1 MTLFKKS
8 FQNSTVL
15 SGAIAFA
22 GLCLAFVAG
31 GYIWRGFF
39 AVQLFGYLAVG
50 LGATAYLVWRGV
62 FRRTKL
68 PSSGLEWVFGV
79 CLLALGLSLA
89 FSPDVRQGGWRVG
102 ELLGYLLLFY
112 FFLDA
117 FRAGWNRR
125 SVVIAIL
132 GSSGIL
138 LVMAV
143 LETYVQYT
151 NWWQVLRFPEMPPYI
166 YRFVGLIGHPN
177 ALMGIVNL
185 CAPLAVIALLRAH
198 KRLERVACGVW
209 IAFYLL
215 SIPFSSSRGGWL
227 GLLVWGGTFLLL
239 WGYEQ
244 RVWQKLRRW
253 RARLWLWVGL
263 AAVVL
268 LPVLG
273 YVGYRGFV
281 LFATNPSHGAD
292 IFGGRLGFWIWAA
305 QVWRSF
311 PWTGAGPGRF
321 AFEVVKVTQTIP
333 PGFWPLH
340 PHGLLAEVLAESGLV
355 GSAAFLLLVGMGFYK
370 LWSSYQV
377 QAGRDQVWKR
387 AILAGLVGWF
397 LQMIVDDQSMVFGE
411 MALVILLVAMLLT
424 FSEKEA
430 VVPRR
435 PISLNLLWLPLAG
448 WLALTGWSLWGYQPM
463 AQGLKAAEQNNW
475 TETASL
481 MQQSLQRDPE
491 FSFYNSEAGF
501 AEARVW
507 QASSD
512 RAALQLARQDLKQ
525 SLQIEP
531 SLSYLWANLAVL
543 DWQAG
548 DRDGAIR
555 HMQAAATLSPQ
566 EPTYLLNLGW
576 FQENSQAPQ
585 AAQAAYLGVLRLAPA
600 WAEHP
605 FWQAN
610 PLRQALLA
618 DWKKSQPDAPV
629 QGQAYWQRA
638 LQAVQSGNWAEAQR
652 WLAYAGW
659 VGEPSAEIAWVNGQ
673 MAEAQGDPRAALAIY
688 QKEADKISFLSFGG
702 GNTNSLTYSLWLNNR
717 NGLGFDL
724 VPGYLQLSGSN
735 GQFTLLDRLQA
746 LARLQGDCP
755 AANRAWQ
762 IEQQAMLGG
771 SLEPLPAP
779 PACP

>member
-1 MTLFKKS
+1 MTIIKKP
-8 FQNSTVL
+8 FQNTANL
-15 SGAIAFA
+15 SAAIAFA

-31 GYIWRGFF
+31 GYIWRGSY

-62 FRRTKL
+62 FRRSRL
-68 PSSGLEWVFGV
+68 PSIGLEWVFGV
-79 CLLALGLSLA
+79 CLLALGLSLV
-89 FSPDVRQGGWRVG
+89 FSPDLRQGGWRVG

-117 FRAGWNRR
+117 FGAGWNRR
-125 SVVIAIL
+125 SVVIAVL
-132 GSSGIL
+132 ASSGTL

-177 ALMGIVNL
+177 ALMGIANL
-185 CAPLAVIALLRAH
+185 CAPLAAIALLRAR

-209 IAFYLL
+209 LAFYLL
-215 SIPFSSSRGGWL
+215 SLPFSSSRGGWL
-227 GLLVWGGTFLLL
+227 GLLVWGATFLLL

-244 RVWQKLRRW
+244 RIWQKLRRW
-253 RARLWLWVGL
+253 QGRLWLWVGL
-263 AAVVL
+263 AALVL
-268 LPVLG
+268 LPVVG
-273 YVGYRGFV
+273 YVGFRGFV

-292 IFGGRLGFWIWAA
+292 IFGGRLGFWILAG
-305 QVWRSF
+305 QVWQSF
-311 PWTGAGPGRF
+311 PWLGAGPGRF
-321 AFEVVKVTQTIP
+321 AFEVVKVTPSIP

-340 PHGLLAEVLAESGLV
+340 PHGLPAEVLAESGVV

-370 LWSSYQV
+370 LWSIYHL

-397 LQMIVDDQSMVFGE
+397 LQMIVDDQTMVFGE
-411 MALVILLVAMLLT
+411 MALLILLVAMLLT
-424 FSEKEA
+424 FTEKEA
-430 VVPRR
+430 AAPWR

-463 AQGLKAAEQNNW
+463 AQGLKVAEQNDW
-475 TETASL
+475 QQAAASI
-481 MQQSLQRDPE
+481 QQSAQRDPGL
-491 FSFYNSEAGF
+491 SFYSTEAGF
-501 AEARVW
+501 AWARAW
-507 QASSD
+507 QANGD
-512 RAALQLARQDLKQ
+512 AAALVKARQDLAA
-525 SLQIEP
+525 SLRIEP

-548 DRDGAIR
+548 QGAVAIQ
-555 HMQAAATLSPQ
+555 HMQAAAQLSPQ

-576 FQENSQAPQ
+576 FQENSHNPQ
-585 AAQAAYLGVLRLAPA
+585 AAQAAYLEVLRLAPG

-605 FWQAN
+605 FWQASS
-610 PLRQALLA
+610 LRQALLA
-618 DWKKSQPDAPV
+618 GWKKSQPVPSA

-638 LQAVQSGNWAEAQR
+638 MQAVQSGNWAEVQR
-652 WLAYAGW
+652 WLAYARW
-659 VGEPSAEIAWVNGQ
+659 VGEPSADIAWVNGQ
-673 MAEAQGDPRAALAIY
+673 MAEAQGDAKAAMDIY
-688 QKEADKISFLSFGG
+688 QKEAEKISFLGFAG

-724 VPGYLQLSGSN
+724 APGYLTLYSSSM
-735 GQFTLLDRLQA
+735 QFTLLDRLQV
-746 LARLQGDCP
+746 LARQQGDCP
-755 AANRAWQ
+755 AADKAWR
-762 IEQQAMLGG
+762 IEQQARLGG

>member
-1 MTLFKKS
+1 MTLIKKP
-8 FQNSTVL
+8 FQNSTIL
-15 SGAIAFA
+15 SGVIAFA

-31 GYIWRGFF
+31 GYIWRGSF

-79 CLLALGLSLA
+79 CALALGLSLV
-89 FSPDVRQGGWRVG
+89 FSPDLRQGGWRVG

-151 NWWQVLRFPEMPPYI
+151 SWWQVLRFPEMPPYI

-185 CAPLAVIALLRAH
+185 CAPLAVIALLRAG

-292 IFGGRLGFWIWAA
+292 IFGGRLGFWIWAG
-305 QVWRSF
+305 QVWQSF

-340 PHGLLAEVLAESGLV
+340 PHGLPAEVLAESGLV

-370 LWSSYQV
+370 LWRSYQV

-397 LQMIVDDQSMVFGE
+397 LQMIVDDQTMVFGE
-411 MALVILLVAMLLT
+411 MVLVILLVAMLLT

-430 VVPRR
+430 VVSH

-448 WLALTGWSLWGYQPM
+448 WLALTGGSLWGYQPM
-463 AQGLKAAEQNNW
+463 ALGLQAAQQNNW
-475 TETASL
+475 PVAASL
-481 MQQSLQRDPE
+481 IQQSAQRDPAL
-491 FSFYNSEAGF
+491 SFYSTETGF
-501 AEARVW
+501 AWARVW
-507 QASSD
+507 QGSSNKI
-512 RAALQLARQDLKQ
+512 ALQTARHAFEQ
-525 SLQIEP
+525 SLRIEP

-548 DRDGAIR
+548 DRAAAIQ
-555 HMQAAATLSPQ
+555 HMQAAARLSPQ
-566 EPTYLLNLGW
+566 EPTYQLNLGW

-585 AAQAAYLGVLRLAPA
+585 AAQAAYLDALRLAPF
-600 WAEHP
+600 WADHP
-605 FWQAN
+605 FWQAT
-610 PLRQALLA
+610 PLRQAFLA
-618 DWKKSQPDAPV
+618 NWKKSQPAQPV
-629 QGQAYWQRA
+629 QSQAYWQRA
-638 LQAVQSGNWAEAQR
+638 MQAVQSEDWAGAQR

-659 VGEPSAEIAWVNGQ
+659 VGEPSADIAWVSGQ

-688 QKEADKISFLSFGG
+688 QKEAEKISFLSFGG

-735 GQFTLLDRLQA
+735 GQFTILDRLQV
-746 LARLQGDCP
+746 LARQQGDCP
-755 AANRAWQ
+755 AANKAWQ
-762 IEQQAMLGG
+762 IEQQAILGG